1 MKFSFIVIISLLSN
15 GVLAQ
20 DSIFT
25 SKDAVNL
32 ALQQNLEIQ
41 IAQSDLEIASI
52 NNNWGNAGK
61 WPLITANVN
70 NTEALSNI
78 NQKLSNG
85 SSIVRNN
92 VSNNNFSTNL
102 AISWRVFNGL
112 RVRSTKERF
121 ESIEKMGSIS
131 LQQQIDQVIF
141 DVLNIYNN
149 IIRLKKQ
156 INATTAIIDLSKER
170 LKIAE
175 TRFNVGSGAKTDMLQ
190 ARIDLNAQE
199 VNLQNIYKQ
208 LENTK
213 ATINTLLKRK
223 PGAPFYAKDEQ
234 FVIPN
239 IDYVTVLE
247 KLEKQNYQLLL
258 AEQEKINILI
268 DKKIINSQRMPT
280 ATVSSVTNLTK
291 TKAGAGFFLTN
302 QTFGP
307 NLGLGIGIPI
317 FNGNITKTQLKV
329 NQVLQKK
336 QDLQLDLIRST
347 LQRDLLISFQEYQNA
362 VSVSKIEESNVKF
375 AEENNM
381 ISTERFKKLQSNSI
395 ELRQAQLSLIE
406 AQDRFINAQYRA
418 QIAAYTLQFI
428 TGEISKQ

>member
-1 MKFSFIVIISLLSN
+1 MKFSFIVLISFLST
-15 GVLAQ
+15 GALAQ

-41 IAQSDLEIASI
+41 IAQSDLEVATI

-92 VSNNNFSTNL
+92 VSNNNFSTNV

-121 ESIEKMGSIS
+121 ETIEKMGSIS
-131 LQQQIDQVIF
+131 LHQQIDQVIF

-223 PGAPFYAKDEQ
+223 PNAPFYAKDEQ
-234 FVIPN
+234 FVIPS
-239 IDYVTVLE
+239 IDYATVLE

-268 DKKIINSQRMPT
+268 DRKIINSQRMPT

-329 NQVLQKK
+329 NQVLQKQ
-336 QDLQLDLIRST
+336 QDLQLDLIRTS

-418 QIAAYTLQFI
+418 QIAAYALQYI

>member
-1 MKFSFIVIISLLSN
+1 MKFSFIVFISLLSN

-418 QIAAYTLQFI
+418 QIAAYTLQYI